1 MTFSIFGVE
10 CKRMDAPRLTPS
22 MRIALADLKLK
33 QNQARVA
40 SRFGRAAGEHTGA
53 KNLRLEA

>member
-1 MTFSIFGVE
+1 
-10 CKRMDAPRLTPS
+10 MDAPRLTPS